1 MGISDFFKNDNK
13 IVHVWVD
20 KNTDLIWEL
29 DISSNL
35 MTWDEANIYAETMNS
50 KLYCGYS
57 DWRLPTIEELEW
69 IYKYKNLDIALK
81 YKEKGV
87 STSDFSKLFYWSST
101 LLGDR
106 IDKILDLTGHSQQ
119 DMVNMAWN
127 ICITNAATGYDEKT
141 DKQCLR
147 LVRG

>member
-13 IVHVWVD
+13 IVHVWED

-127 ICITNAATGYDEKT
+127 VCITNAAAGYDEKT